1 DEEYEIILIDPH
13 LKKEAEDDKLG
24 ILDVCLKS
32 KSGKIIN
39 VEIQL
44 ADIKAFF
51 ERICFY
57 RSKLIVGQ
65 IGEGMWYDAIKKTIC
80 IVITEFS
87 FIESADK
94 TRYHHIYRLHDPADD
109 TYFGDVEEI
118 HTLELPKMPGGSDG
132 SKLWDWALFFNA
144 KTEEE
149 LNMIATRNRE
159 VGRAVKALYKLS
171 ADDEVRLRYEAR
183 EKAWRDE
190 QGRIAFGID
199 KGIKQGL
206 EQGIKQG
213 IKQGREEGREEG
225 LGQGREEVLELLRCG
240 ESLESILHRYDTKTI
255 GGKYQ

>member
-1 DEEYEIILIDPH
+1 
-13 LKKEAEDDKLG
+13 
-24 ILDVCLKS
+24 
-32 KSGKIIN
+32 
-39 VEIQL
+39 
-44 ADIKAFF
+44 
-51 ERICFY
+51 
-57 RSKLIVGQ
+57 
-65 IGEGMWYDAIKKTIC
+65 
-80 IVITEFS
+80 
-87 FIESADK
+87 
-94 TRYHHIYRLHDPADD
+94 
-109 TYFGDVEEI
+109 
-118 HTLELPKMPGGSDG
+118 MPGGSDG

-199 KGIKQGL
+199 KGLKQGLEQGLKQGLEQGVKQGL

-213 IKQGREEGREEG
+213 LGQG
-225 LGQGREEVLELLRCG
+225 LGQGREEVLELLRRG

-255 GGKYQ
+255 GGK